1 MKKQTDALWNEMLNT
16 DTVDEFVDN
25 NLDDIVFNGL
35 EEMFDHFVKKR
46 NLKVTEVYDRAMLQ
60 RNFARQIISGGR
72 GSTRDKIIQFCFGL
86 KLNLDEVQRFIK
98 ISGNRE
104 LYLRDLRDSVIIFAI
119 KDGKSLL
126 EANLELEKKKLRLLV

>member
-1 MKKQTDALWNEMLNT
+1 MKPTDDLWNEMLNT
-16 DTVDEFVDN
+16 DTVDEFVGN

-35 EEMFDHFVKKR
+35 EEMFDYFKEQKKLR
-46 NLKVTEVYDRAMLQ
+46 SMEVYDGAMIS
-60 RNFARQIISGGR
+60 RTFGRQIITGER
-72 GSTRDKIIQFCFGL
+72 GATRDKIIQFCFGL
-86 KLNLDEVQRFIK
+86 KLDLEEAQRFIK

-126 EANLELEKKKLRLLV
+126 EANLELERKKLRLLV